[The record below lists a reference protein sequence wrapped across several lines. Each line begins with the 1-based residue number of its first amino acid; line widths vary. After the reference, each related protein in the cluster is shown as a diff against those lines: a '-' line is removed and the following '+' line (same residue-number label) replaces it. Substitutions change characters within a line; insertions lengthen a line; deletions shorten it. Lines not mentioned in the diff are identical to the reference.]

1 MQTRINPQG
10 FSNASMSEWKPQ
22 GRGLR
27 GSRDG
32 EGREMR
38 GWGMEGGEEEDAMY
52 PFSSLGLWTFG
63 GLQRERGA
71 LKGRKWPFSKPSLK
85 SRDPGGMIPGL

>member
-10 FSNASMSEWKPQ
+10 FSNASMSDWKPQ

-38 GWGMEGGEEEDAMY
+38 GWGMEGGEDEDAMY